1 MPSENNNNDNQSRL
15 LMPTL
20 AANNRNTKAPL
31 TPKLAPSNTPSNN
44 SAARRA
50 AARSEPPAAIKD
62 DVKADQATPAKPFVV
77 VDITPRLS
85 SRKPRADST
94 QSTPNGTPNSGRP
107 ESKPT
112 SPVRNGGLAGLNLN
126 GFPSR
131 PKSMINGS
139 SSTTPLA
146 RSPGI
151 LSLARSGSEVGG
163 RSDSPKF
170 FHASDVKLQESGAKA
185 AQQKKKSPFF
195 YANGDREQ
203 LDERSP
209 RATSPVLSA
218 VSEKRST
225 GQLFHKDRVVADV
238 ITNTPLLSPP
248 LTASPRLPIAP
259 DAAPLLPA
267 PSPPKDNIHLSYRK
281 GVSQVIGVRNNIQ
294 KMKRTLPASIL
305 PDRSPL
311 ANYSEP
317 QRRSSIDIPQK
328 SANHRKSP
336 SLSSV
341 ESSPSALS
349 ARKRSLTIADHL
361 SSSAN
366 PSPLSTINDNIPGY
380 MAASPRLKPLSIDT
394 KSGVDGT
401 ANLAKSP
408 IVSAYGTGKPEP
420 FNELAA
426 NARRER
432 KVLDLEISNSSLL
445 AINRSL
451 EKEVR
456 KQKAELRRFRR
467 LSRSGRFST
476 ATARSIS
483 GGALS
488 TLSEDGESL
497 DHAFSDAAGDS
508 EIDTSYLSDDDEP
521 SDADSTMS
529 PTMLANSDARHR
541 ANDERRLQQDLSKHR
556 AMLVDSQRVN
566 QSLKRCLGWTEE
578 LIKDGTKAL
587 EYQVRVN
594 DVQLGGQVLAPDEG
608 HKEHVPRGTAG
619 ALFHEDGRE
628 VGLLETWHDIQESRR
643 PSFESESGDR
653 DSGIEVGSEPPF
665 RPAVSLSRSS
675 FGGLEGTF

>member
-1 MPSENNNNDNQSRL
+1 MPPEKNNNNQSRP

-20 AANNRNTKAPL
+20 AASNRNTKPPL

-50 AARSEPPAAIKD
+50 AASSEPPAATKD
-62 DVKADQATPAKPFVV
+62 DAKADQATPVKPFVV
-77 VDITPRLS
+77 VDVTPRLS
-85 SRKPRADST
+85 SRKSRADSA
-94 QSTPNGTPNSGRP
+94 QSTPNGAPNSGRP
-107 ESKPT
+107 KSKPT
-112 SPVRNGGLAGLNLN
+112 SPVRNGGLAGFNLN

-131 PKSMINGS
+131 PKSMINRS
-139 SSTTPLA
+139 SSTVFLA

-151 LSLARSGSEVGG
+151 LSLGRSGSEVGG

-185 AQQKKKSPFF
+185 AQQKKQSPFF

-203 LDERSP
+203 PDEHSP

-225 GQLFHKDRVVADV
+225 GQLFHKDRAVADI
-238 ITNTPLLSPP
+238 ITNTPLLSPS
-248 LTASPRLPIAP
+248 LTASPRSPIAP
-259 DAAPLLPA
+259 DTAPLLPA

-281 GVSQVIGVRNNIQ
+281 GVSQVIGVRNKVQRFNP
-294 KMKRTLPASIL
+294 TSPASIL

-317 QRRSSIDIPQK
+317 QRRSSIEMPKK

-341 ESSPSALS
+341 GSSSSALS
-349 ARKRSLTIADHL
+349 ARKRSLTLADHP
-361 SSSAN
+361 SSSAS
-366 PSPLSTINDNIPGY
+366 PGPLSTVNDNIPSY
-380 MAASPRLKPLSIDT
+380 MAASPRLRPLSIDT
-394 KSGVDGT
+394 KSDLGGT
-401 ANLAKSP
+401 SDLPKSP
-408 IVSAYGTGKPEP
+408 IVSAHGRSKPEP

-451 EKEVR
+451 EKEIR

-497 DHAFSDAAGDS
+497 DHAFSDATGDS
-508 EIDTSYLSDDDEP
+508 EMETSYLSDDDEP

-529 PTMLANSDARHR
+529 PTTLATSDARHR
-541 ANDERRLQQDLSKHR
+541 TNDERRLQQDLSKHR

-578 LIKDGTKAL
+578 LVKDGTKAL

-594 DVQLGGQVLAPDEG
+594 DVQLGGRVLAPDEEHEG
-608 HKEHVPRGTAG
+608 HVPQVTAG
-619 ALFHEDGRE
+619 ALFHDYGRE
-628 VGLLETWHDIQESRR
+628 SGLLETWHDIQESKR

-653 DSGIEVGSEPPF
+653 DSGIEVESEPPF